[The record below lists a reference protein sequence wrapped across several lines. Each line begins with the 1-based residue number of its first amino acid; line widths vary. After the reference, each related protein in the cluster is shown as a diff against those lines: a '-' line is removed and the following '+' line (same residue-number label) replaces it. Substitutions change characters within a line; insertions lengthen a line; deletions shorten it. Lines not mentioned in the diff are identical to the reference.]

1 MALKSCSQLRN
12 DSYETLDKEQN
23 NTMTSLKGMFWT
35 DILELDLT
43 KEINNDKPQIR
54 HLKLWYC
61 NLKVVTYGIYSL
73 RCSQVG
79 QLISDICFK
88 SFSSQHDEVFF
99 SSSWNIVHEIYI
111 CTFCVHVYWIRFV
124 VINGTYRWHMW
135 RRKTLIS
142 NIRCGWRRK
151 MVSED
156 WK

>member
-23 NTMTSLKGMFWT
+23 NTMTSLKGMLWT
-35 DILELDLT
+35 EILELDLT
-43 KEINNDKPQIR
+43 KEINNDKPQIS

-73 RCSQVG
+73 RWSQVG
-79 QLISDICFK
+79 QLIPEICF
-88 SFSSQHDEVFF
+88 FF
-99 SSSWNIVHEIYI
+99 SSPWNIVHEIYI
-111 CTFCVHVYWIRFV
+111 CIFCIHVYWIRFV
-124 VINGTYRWHMW
+124 VISGTYRWHMW
-135 RRKTLIS
+135 RRKILTS

-151 MVSED
+151 MVSKD

>member
-99 SSSWNIVHEIYI
+99 SSSWNSSSSSWNLYMYI
-111 CTFCVHVYWIRFV
+111 LCPRLLDTFCSYQWHIPLTYVTSQNPHKQHTVWMKKE
-124 VINGTYRWHMW
+124 NG
-135 RRKTLIS
+135 
-142 NIRCGWRRK
+142 
-151 MVSED
+151 E
-156 WK
+156 